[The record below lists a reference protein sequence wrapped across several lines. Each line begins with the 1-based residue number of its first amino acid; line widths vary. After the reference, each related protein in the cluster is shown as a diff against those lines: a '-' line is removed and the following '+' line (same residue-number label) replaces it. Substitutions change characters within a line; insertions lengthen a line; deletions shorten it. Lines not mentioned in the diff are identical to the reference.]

1 MALQSKETV
10 TGKDSLPIEPG
21 DTVWSKSRG
30 GKHEGVVEHV
40 LETPEDV
47 ERAADAGE
55 LQGVSVKH
63 PPKVVFTD
71 QVCILLIRNALTSD
85 VTMYLTIDVKHG
97 HRVSHNPEA
106 LQQSDGAD

>member
-1 MALQSKETV
+1 TV

-47 ERAADAGE
+47 ERAADAGK

-71 QVCILLIRNALTSD
+71 Q
-85 VTMYLTIDVKHG
+85 HG